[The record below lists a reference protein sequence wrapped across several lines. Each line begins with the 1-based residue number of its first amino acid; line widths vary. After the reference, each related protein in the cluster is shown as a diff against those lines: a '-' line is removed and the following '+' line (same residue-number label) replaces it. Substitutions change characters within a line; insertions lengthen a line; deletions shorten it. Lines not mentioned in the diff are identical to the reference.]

1 MSSGDV
7 SVILTPRLNKV
18 RIDTIKAEFK
28 DEIRDLKLKPSHY
41 KTVNLINR
49 IVDQHGIGPEAK
61 VELLIALSNAV
72 KRGYDLEEITSN
84 NIDKLYDNLVI
95 LYVKVKSKV
104 KSKDDLIK
112 LVSSISSIALYINR
126 IDVDKINLTDN
137 TVIQNALTK
146 NYTRKELQEC
156 LTENNLTDKGKNLV
170 SKIIDKSQDEDN
182 IGQIDVMKGE
192 HDRKIFL
199 GLNKCSIILLIIAFF
214 LLSASFIT
222 LWALFEFDIIPTNDK
237 DELSK

>member
-1 MSSGDV
+1 MSSSDV
-7 SVILTPRLNKV
+7 SVTLSPRLDKM
-18 RIDTIKAEFK
+18 RIDIIKSEFTS
-28 DEIRDLKLKPSHY
+28 EIRDLIQKPSHY

-49 IVDQHGIGPEAK
+49 IVDQHGIGPTIK
-61 VELLIALSNAV
+61 LELLTGLSNAV
-72 KRGYDLEEITSN
+72 KKRYDLEQITSN
-84 NIDKLYDNLVI
+84 NIDQLYDNLVI

-104 KSKDDLIK
+104 KPKDDLIK
-112 LVSSISSIALYINR
+112 LVSSISSVAIYINR
-126 IDVDKINLTDN
+126 VDVDKINFTDN

-170 SKIIDKSQDEDN
+170 NKIIDKSQDEDD